1 MRSLTI
7 QESGVTSTLD
17 IYEFGSGSPR
27 VVFTAGIHG
36 GEVTGVYVAEQLI
49 EYFTHNPPLKGSVKI
64 LPRCNPTA
72 TRCLQRRS
80 PFDSED
86 LNRIFPGSAQGSLSH
101 RTADAVWHETADAD
115 YLIDLHCCGQHGLP
129 YLLGIYDESQPARA
143 LAEQIAM
150 PIAVQSGGTAGQ
162 LFTDSCRHRGQ
173 AAIIIE
179 LPSGPSSGA
188 VNPVVAEQAVTGL
201 LSFLTR
207 IGIIEGRENPLRP
220 TFYGPLLDI
229 CVPESGLWVPQVQR
243 GETLKAGQTVGT
255 LNGKPVCAVEDGFA
269 MSVLPISYVFIDDPW
284 VVTYVV
290 ERP

>member
-101 RTADAVWHETADAD
+101 RIADAVWHETADAD

-150 PIAVQSGGTAGQ
+150 PVAVQSGGTAGQ

-179 LPSGPSSGA
+179 RAFGPSSGA

-201 LSFLTR
+201 LFFLTR
-207 IGIIEGRENPLRP
+207 IGIVEGRENTLRP
-220 TFYGPLLDI
+220 YFLRSPARYLCPRVRAVGTAGPARRNF
-229 CVPESGLWVPQVQR
+229 ESRPDR
-243 GETLKAGQTVGT
+243 RDAERKAGLRRRGWLCHV
-255 LNGKPVCAVEDGFA
+255 GFA
-269 MSVLPISYVFIDDPW
+269 NQLCVH
-284 VVTYVV
+284 
-290 ERP
+290 